1 MKKQILRA
9 TAVLSALA
17 MFFSV
22 GCGGGNSSGG
32 ELNSNVGNSSVGGE
46 HTHNY
51 VNGYCTVCGEADPNG
66 GGEDITGDGEF
77 SYYPTTKLRSDKKI
91 FALNMEGGM
100 DNDTLNTMS
109 ALQGL
114 FARKEITFY
123 VDGKYMT
130 NGTNADQYYLKAAV
144 KKYGLKPENITLE
157 TAVSMY
163 VEQWNDMVEAGI
175 WGSGIDLESGF
186 RDDSDYYSAYSE
198 NTADASKAGY
208 ATPGFIVYN
217 PDTYSVNIAST
228 LAGIT
233 GFLPVA
239 ADQAEIY
246 EALGLVEKMNVT
258 NEMWSYKWCFNA
270 CMTELSSAG
279 LVHQNYDITGAT
291 NYYVRDYGVLYKYMY
306 VYYDNTTTINN
317 TLKKQIHSFLDKN
330 IPIIG
335 YAYNETQD
343 VALFSQYGQFLV
355 PTDYTMNLTFHT
367 AQEFRNADGFT
378 QPNKDV
384 DLPAKPG
391 KHYVAFVVSDG
402 DNAQYWQNTAIFST
416 SYMNATG
423 REKDDF
429 AVTWSI
435 TPSLAD
441 MMPLVMDAAYNG
453 DIATENDYFCA
464 PVSGQGYIDAGNF
477 YNSGTEYMNTFLG
490 NLDTYLKRA
499 DQSVVTI
506 IGAENYED
514 GGIYGTMNAYASVG
528 ALKGGLVLNGGR
540 YFEGAY
546 SGGVYWKSGKPF
558 IVPRDSLWSTTPA
571 YIAARINMYASTT
584 TGTDVTNTDAY
595 SVINVHPWSHNYSDI
610 RTIAGM
616 LADNVE
622 VVSLDRLVNMM
633 RDNVT
638 DKEDTADH
646 FVMPASGSG
655 ATIKDSQLQQ
665 QPELIPTDPLFN
677 DFLLWC
683 EDWTGDVIYC
693 SNDAAT
699 SDVYPS
705 FKTNMEIKA
714 NGKAVKNDFTL
725 PEVDD
730 VWITFYARADSTN
743 AADSTSFKL
752 TITVGEESETV
763 IASATLRGVSGTETP
778 VVSGDGW
785 QTFTFPIKQYFPDY
799 KGKTAGVTI
808 EVTGNIGIK
817 VDYFTVTDRY
827 IVESEE
833 TVCDDVYSNE
843 FENGR
848 TEDWMLGDQFKTSQY
863 YHWAAYDRETL
874 KPIGALQIDASD
886 GGGNEKRNANT
897 NVWFAKNV
905 VLPETSDSLIL
916 SLEINGGAKSK
927 LAMYVD
933 GQYVVLIDWTKNS
946 SVKEREIDI
955 SALCA
960 EQGIDSLSGKEVTFV
975 FEVRDN
981 ANDDN
986 GAGQDFNLT
995 YFRIKW
1001 AGKQN

>member
-1 MKKQILRA
+1 MKKQFVKA
-9 TAVLSALA
+9 TALLA
-17 MFFSV
+17 AMTMLFSV
-22 GCGGGNSSGG
+22 GCGTSGGSSESGGTSSG
-32 ELNSNVGNSSVGGE
+32 SSE

-51 VNGYCTVCGEADPNG
+51 VNGYCTVCGEKDPDYGSG
-66 GGEDITGDGEF
+66 GDVTGDDGF
-77 SYYPTTKLRSDKKI
+77 SYYAETSLRADKKI

-100 DNDTLNTMS
+100 DNDTLNTVS

-114 FARKEITFY
+114 FARKEVTFY

-130 NGTNADQYYLKAAV
+130 NGTNADQYYLNAA
-144 KKYGLKPENITLE
+144 KEKYGLTVEEVDLE

-163 VEQWNDMVEAGI
+163 VEAWSGMVEAGV
-175 WGSGIDLESGF
+175 WGSGIDLASGF
-186 RDDSDYYSAYSE
+186 KDDSGYYSAYSE
-198 NTADASKAGY
+198 EAADSSEAGY

-239 ADQAEIY
+239 ADHKEAY
-246 EALGLVEKMNVT
+246 EALGLVEKMDVS

-270 CMTELSSAG
+270 CMTELSPSG
-279 LVHQNYDITGAT
+279 LVHQAYDLTGKT
-291 NYYVRDYGVLYKYMY
+291 NYYVRDYGVTYKYLY

-355 PTDYTMNLTFHT
+355 PTDYTMNLTFHL
-367 AQEFRNADGFT
+367 AGEFRREDGFT
-378 QPNKDV
+378 QPNKDSE
-384 DLPAKPG
+384 LPAEQG

-435 TPSLAD
+435 TPSLSD

-477 YNSGTEYMNTFLG
+477 YNSGAEYMNDFLG
-490 NLDTYLKRA
+490 KLDTYLTRA

-506 IGAENYED
+506 IGAENYSG
-514 GGIYGTMNAYASVG
+514 GGIYGTMDAYASVG

-546 SGGVYWKSGKPF
+546 SGGVYWKNGKPF

-571 YIAARINMYASTT
+571 YIAARINMYASSA
-584 TGTDVTNTDAY
+584 TGTDVTTTDAY
-595 SVINVHPWSHNYSDI
+595 SVINVHPWSHNYADI
-610 RTIAGM
+610 RTIVGM

-622 VVSLDRLVNMM
+622 VVSLDRIVAMM
-633 RDNVT
+633 QTSVA
-638 DKEDTADH
+638 DKSDTADH

-655 ATIKDSQLQQ
+655 ATISDSQLQQ
-665 QPELIPTDPLFN
+665 HPELIPTDPLFN

-683 EDWTGDVIYC
+683 EDWTGDVTYR

-705 FKTNMEIKA
+705 FKTNMEIA
-714 NGKAVKNDFTL
+714 AGGTAVKADFTL

-730 VWITFYARADSTN
+730 LWVTFYARANSTS
-743 AADSTSFKL
+743 AADSTSFKM
-752 TITVGEESETV
+752 TMTVDGESKTV
-763 IASATLRGVSGTETP
+763 IASATLRGVSGTETA

-785 QTFTFPIKQYFPDY
+785 QAFTFPIKQYFPDY
-799 KGKTAGVTI
+799 KGRTAGFAI
-808 EVTGNIGIK
+808 EVTGSIGIK
-817 VDYFTVTDRY
+817 LDNFTVTDRY
-827 IVESEE
+827 IVPGDD
-833 TVCDDVYSNE
+833 TVCADPFSNE
-843 FENGR
+843 FDDGS

-874 KPIGALQIDASD
+874 KAGGTLQVDASD

-905 VLPETSDSLIL
+905 VLPETTDSL
-916 SLEINGGAKSK
+916 SVSVNINGGAKSK
-927 LAMYVD
+927 LSMYVD

-946 SVKEREIDI
+946 GIGEKQIDI

-960 EQGIDSLSGKEVTFV
+960 EQGIASLSGKEVTFV

-986 GAGQDFNLT
+986 GAGQDFNLQ
-995 YFRIKW
+995 YFRIEW
-1001 AGKQN
+1001 AGKQD